1 LSGFSKQFLTGE
13 VKNKRERRNMILT
26 LTLDKGELSSDWK
39 NDLIKFVEI
48 ISNLQD
54 ETDPAIQNAIK
65 ASLRPLNML
74 IWSLEQ
80 ERGTG
85 EEKENGK

>member
-1 LSGFSKQFLTGE
+1 
-13 VKNKRERRNMILT
+13 MILT

-39 NDLIKFVEI
+39 NDLIEFVEI

-65 ASLRPLNML
+65 ASLRQLNML

-80 ERGTG
+80 KRGTG

>member
-1 LSGFSKQFLTGE
+1 
-13 VKNKRERRNMILT
+13 MILT

-39 NDLIKFVEI
+39 NDLIEFVEI

-80 ERGTG
+80 KRGTG